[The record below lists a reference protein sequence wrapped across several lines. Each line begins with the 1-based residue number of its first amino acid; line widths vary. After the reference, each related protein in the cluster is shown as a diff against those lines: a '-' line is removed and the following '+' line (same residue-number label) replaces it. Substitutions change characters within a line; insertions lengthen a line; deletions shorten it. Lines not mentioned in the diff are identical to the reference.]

1 MELLQNVVGTMRFPG
16 PDDDPVTFA
25 ADPTVTVTRHSDG
38 SAIVTDKA
46 TTKVEEEG
54 EDTFYTVELS
64 GEDLSEVNLLVAVW
78 TDGVSSYT
86 TTAEV
91 VGGFVTSLKA
101 IKEKYNN
108 DPERTAAQIAAA
120 REAATT
126 QIEGAC
132 SVAFRPRYGKEVLD
146 GSGSRNLLLRQPQLL
161 RVLSVSVD
169 GEPIDVDDLAL
180 DSAGVLLSPSR
191 WTEGR
196 ANVEVAYVHGYTRFP
211 AADLPVRDL
220 AAFLLTKHPNDWHE
234 RATSYSTDSGSYTLV
249 TPGVRGASFPIP
261 SVNAFVEANQFPS
274 VA

>member
-1 MELLQNVVGTMRFPG
+1 MEILQGAEATLRFPEADG
-16 PDDDPVTFA
+16 DPVSFSE
-25 ADPTVTVTRHSDG
+25 DPVVTISRHSDG
-38 SAIVTDKA
+38 SVIAEKEA

-54 EDTFYTVELS
+54 EDAFFTFDMAGS
-64 GEDLSEVNLLVAVW
+64 DLSEVDLLVAAW
-78 TDGVSSYT
+78 SDGDSSYT
-86 TTAEV
+86 TTTEV

-101 IKEKYNN
+101 IEEKYNN
-108 DPERTAAQIAAA
+108 EPERTAAQIAAA

-132 SVAFRPRYGKEVLD
+132 SVAFRPRYGKDVLD
-146 GSGSRNLLLRQPQLL
+146 GSGSRNLLLRHPQLL

-169 GEPIDVDDLAL
+169 GEPIDADNLAL
-180 DSAGVLLSPSR
+180 DSAGVLHSPSG

-196 ANVEVAYVHGYTRFP
+196 ANVEVAYVHGYTHFP

-220 AAFLLTKHPNDWHE
+220 AALLLTKHPNDWHE